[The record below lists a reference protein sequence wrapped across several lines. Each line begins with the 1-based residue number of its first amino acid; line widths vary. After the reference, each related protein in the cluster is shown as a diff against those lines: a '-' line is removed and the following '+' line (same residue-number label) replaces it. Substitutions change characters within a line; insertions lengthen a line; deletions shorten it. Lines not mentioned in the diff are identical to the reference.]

1 MSKIFKRIAAMSA
14 AVMMMASISSM
25 GVSAA
30 DNTFSLYISN
40 YGAVTSDTCE
50 TGPVAHDGYL
60 NLSVTLK
67 TVAKGSG
74 ITYIAYSGGSN
85 IGGESKKI
93 SSTGTYSKKFTNSTK
108 IRNGDR
114 ILVTVKLEPSPSGI
128 GSSASGSVSGS

>member
-1 MSKIFKRIAAMSA
+1 MCKTFKRFAAMGA

-25 GVSAA
+25 GASAA
-30 DNTFSLYISN
+30 DNTYSLYISN
-40 YGAVTSDTCE
+40 YGSVTSDTCE
-50 TGPVAHDGYL
+50 TGPVSHNGYL

-85 IGGESKKI
+85 IGGENNKI

-114 ILVTVKLEPSPSGI
+114 ILVTVKLSPSPSGI